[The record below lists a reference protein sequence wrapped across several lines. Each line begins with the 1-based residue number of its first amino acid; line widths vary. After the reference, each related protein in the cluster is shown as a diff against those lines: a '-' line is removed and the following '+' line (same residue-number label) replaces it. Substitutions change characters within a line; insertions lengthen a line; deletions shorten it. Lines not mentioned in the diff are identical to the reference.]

1 MKNFFINVLANIIG
15 FVMIGLG
22 VITYDNF
29 KKIYKA
35 KKGKKNKKKEL

>member
-1 MKNFFINVLANIIG
+1 MKNFILNVLANIIG

-29 KKIYKA
+29 KKLYKA
-35 KKGKKNKKKEL
+35 KKEKDEKKEL

>member
-1 MKNFFINVLANIIG
+1 MKNFILNVLANIIG

-35 KKGKKNKKKEL
+35 KKEQKDEKKEL